1 MKVLNR
7 LYVAVSLIAL
17 VALGIGYY
25 GEYSRAAEAEALN
38 ARVASLIIRPGS
50 VQMADL
56 PVQVQRGIQ
65 SQSSRAG
72 ASATITI
79 RTPQQY
85 CQQVQSSDQT
95 PPKILKQILDEE
107 QAVIDDFN
115 RRHPGV
121 YARLGLRVTDRLE
134 EESARYMKNASNSS
148 Y

>member
-1 MKVLNR
+1 MKIVTR
-7 LYVAVSLIAL
+7 LYVVVSLI
-17 VALGIGYY
+17 VIIALGIGYY
-25 GEYSRAAEAEALN
+25 TKDSRADEAEALN

-65 SQSSRAG
+65 SQNGRAV

-79 RTPQQY
+79 RTPSQQ
-85 CQQVQSSDQT
+85 CQQVQSTDQT
-95 PPKILKQILDEE
+95 PPKTLEQILDEE

-134 EESARYMKNASNSS
+134 EESARYMKSASNSS